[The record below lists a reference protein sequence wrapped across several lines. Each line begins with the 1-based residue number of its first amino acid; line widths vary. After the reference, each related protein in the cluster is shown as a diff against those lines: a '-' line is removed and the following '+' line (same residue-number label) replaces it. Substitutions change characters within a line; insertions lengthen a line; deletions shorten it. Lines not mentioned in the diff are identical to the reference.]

1 MFPLAAENRGT
12 PCKIIRKRLA
22 MTTPVLICD
31 DSAFAR
37 KQMAK
42 AFPAE
47 WDISVTF
54 AEGGEQ
60 ALVAIGAGKADILFL
75 DLNMPGIDGYE
86 VLKRIREDDLPTMV
100 IVVSGDIQP
109 EARERVMALGALDFI
124 KKPVDAVTLA
134 ETLQKYGLLSEI
146 SGATRDVEIE
156 VDVWDGYK
164 EVANV
169 AMGRAADLL
178 ARLLDVFVVMPIP
191 KVNMIEQ
198 NDIRMALSDVADED
212 RIAAVCQGF
221 IGRGVA
227 GEAFLIFN
235 ESSYH
240 DIAKLMKYDGDIVE
254 SVEMELLMDISS
266 VLIGACLNAIAEQLD
281 IDINQSHPVVLG
293 RHVRIENLIKGD
305 TLKWQRCLAIEM
317 GYTIENHQ
325 INCDLLLLFT
335 EDSMEELNSRVAYL
349 GG

>member
-1 MFPLAAENRGT
+1 
-12 PCKIIRKRLA
+12 

-31 DSAFAR
+31 DSGFAR
-37 KQMAK
+37 KQMAR

-47 WDISVTF
+47 WDIGISF
-54 AEGGEQ
+54 AEDGAKGLE
-60 ALVAIGAGKADILFL
+60 AIRAGQGDILFL

-86 VLKRIREDDLPTMV
+86 VLKVIREEDLPTMV

-109 EARERVMALGALDFI
+109 EARERVTALGALDFI
-124 KKPVDAVTLA
+124 KKPVDPATLA
-134 ETLQKYGLLSEI
+134 VTLQKYGLLSEV
-146 SGATRDVEIE
+146 SGATRAVEME
-156 VDVWDGYK
+156 LDVWDGYK

-191 KVNMIEQ
+191 KVNMIDKNEV
-198 NDIRMALSDVADED
+198 RMALSEVAEEE

-235 ESSYH
+235 ESSYS
-240 DIAKLMKYDGDIVE
+240 DIAKLMKYDGDLDD
-254 SVEMELLMDISS
+254 SVELELLMDISS
-266 VLIGACLNAIAEQLD
+266 VLTGACLNAIAEQLD
-281 IDINQSHPVVLG
+281 IDINQGHPIVLG
-293 RHVRIENLIKGD
+293 RHVRIDQLLNSNN
-305 TLKWQRCLAIEM
+305 LKWQRCLAIEM

-335 EDSMEELNSRVAYL
+335 EDSMQELNSRVSYL